1 LAADELTGFNPQGR
15 AFAWQEAIICLATLF
30 QRFDLVMADS
40 SYDLR
45 LKQTLAI
52 KPDAFYI
59 HAVPR
64 SGLIPMMVDSKQP
77 AASTTSKPVAV
88 EQPAEVEGKMKL
100 HVLYGSNTGSSES
113 FAQRIA
119 SSAASKGFHAVI
131 STLDTA
137 SGHLSTTEPTV
148 IVTASFEGQPADNAG
163 RFVEDV
169 SNLTGKELEGVA
181 YAVFGCGNRD
191 WASTYQRIPRLIDE
205 TMELRG
211 AKRLLK
217 RGEGDASG
225 SEFFDSFDMWEAE
238 LWKTLSEVRR

>member
-1 LAADELTGFNPQGR
+1 
-15 AFAWQEAIICLATLF
+15 
-30 QRFDLVMADS
+30 MADS

-45 LKQTLAI
+45 LRQTLAI

-59 HAVPR
+59 RAIPR
-64 SGLIPMMVDSKQP
+64 SGLMPMTVGSKQLE
-77 AASTTSKPVAV
+77 ASTTSKPVTV
-88 EQPAEVEGKMKL
+88 EKPIEVEGKMKL

-131 STLDTA
+131 LTLDAA
-137 SGHLSTTEPTV
+137 SCHLSTTEPTV
-148 IVTASFEGQPADNAG
+148 IITASFEGEPADNAG
-163 RFVEDV
+163 RFVEDL

-191 WASTYQRIPRLIDE
+191 WASTYQRIPRLIDD

-225 SEFFDSFDMWEAE
+225 SEFFDSFDVWEVE
-238 LWKTLSEVRR
+238 FWRTLTEV

>member
-1 LAADELTGFNPQGR
+1 
-15 AFAWQEAIICLATLF
+15 
-30 QRFDLVMADS
+30 MADS

-52 KPDAFYI
+52 KPDSFYI
-59 HAVPR
+59 RAIPR
-64 SGLIPMMVDSKQP
+64 TGVMPMILGSKQP
-77 AASTTSKPVAV
+77 AASTTSKTFAG
-88 EQPAEVEGKMKL
+88 EESLEVEGNMKL

-131 STLDTA
+131 STLDAA

-148 IVTASFEGQPADNAG
+148 IITASFEGEPADNAG
-163 RFVEDV
+163 RFVEDL
-169 SNLTGKELEGVA
+169 SNLTAKELEGVT

-191 WASTYQRIPRLIDE
+191 WAATYQRIPRLIDD

-225 SEFFDSFDMWEAE
+225 SEFFDSFDTWEVE
-238 LWKTLSEVRR
+238 FWRTLSEVRG